1 MPKIKA
7 PRKSTAVDMTAM
19 CDVSFLLLTFFIL
32 TSKFKPAE
40 PVAVDIPSS
49 RSEIPVPDVLKI
61 SVDKEGKAY
70 VSFPSAEIKLEAL
83 NNIGEKYGDRYPYM
97 KTLTEAQKKR
107 FKDVEMMG
115 FTMEELPAVL
125 NKRGDEISKLK
136 MSGIPMD
143 SVNNQLGD
151 WIMATRYASPKLRI
165 AIKGDKF
172 SDVEAI
178 QKVIKVLTQKE
189 LYTFN
194 LITSL
199 RGGGAAPAEK

>member
-40 PVAVDIPSS
+40 PVAIDIPAS
-49 RSEIPVPDVLKI
+49 RSELTVPDVLKI
-61 SVDKEGKAY
+61 AVDKEGKAY
-70 VSFPSAEIKLEAL
+70 VSFPTAEIKMAALE
-83 NNIGEKYGDRYPYM
+83 NIGEKYGDRYPYM
-97 KTLTEAQKKR
+97 KTLTDAQKKR
-107 FKDVEMMG
+107 FKDVEMFG
-115 FTMEELPAVL
+115 FSMKQVPDVL

-136 MSGIPMD
+136 MDGIPMD
-143 SVNNQLGD
+143 SLNNELGD

-165 AIKGDKF
+165 AIKGDKD

-178 QKVIKVLTQKE
+178 QQVIKVLTDKD
-189 LYTFN
+189 LHTFN

-199 RGGGAAPAEK
+199 RGGGAKPE